1 MATPGL
7 EIYSISHHVPL
18 EQLSALLKLGNIPTA
33 ELSVVEWND
42 QETVMD
48 ELATFFPFGRY
59 FIREWEGVKDALA
72 EQVEKGKLVLVRGI
86 SAEAVP
92 NLGTIIDYVA
102 NALHSSK
109 GAVARA
115 QGRIVFVLE
124 NFGESGI
131 QGQGKLHPVTK
142 LDVPVSQGRGND
154 GSVFKLQ
161 VSGKRNHTYYVNV
174 ALKVLARRPWHAFI
188 ELSGLGNAIPAIVSI
203 AEILK
208 RYRVAVVENIETSLV
223 ELSDEGRKVQKT
235 KMVVL
240 LKKSSSSPV
249 IPEDDSEQTI

>member
-115 QGRIVFVLE
+115 QGSSPPLPKSSPAHPRTWTGRIVFVLE

-188 ELSGLGNAIPAIVSI
+188 ELSGLGNGSPPPPH
-203 AEILK
+203 K
-208 RYRVAVVENIETSLV
+208 TQKENL
-223 ELSDEGRKVQKT
+223 
-235 KMVVL
+235 
-240 LKKSSSSPV
+240 
-249 IPEDDSEQTI
+249 